1 MAQTITV
8 QLVGTDG
15 VPRTTGGEVPTF
27 RVEEQCA
34 ITATSSTCT
43 PSGGDSISDLPI
55 EKLMTDNNDGTY
67 SYKFFTTGGGATKDV
82 TVTASVS
89 ILTGGALSVEY
100 WDNKTRTGEPVGTG
114 FEVPYQNFVNGVVGL
129 SGIPD
134 NASARWQG
142 KVCAPTS
149 ETYKFYFRAD
159 DRFEVDVN
167 GVSLSGYN
175 YRIYFDLSTTL
186 TANVLSDFDLK
197 FNEGTGEARM
207 FVEWSSPSGDS
218 IQERVPDA
226 AFWSTQRINGVT
238 DIVIAA
244 TSTPADSSLESSP
257 AGGSIMVDDTA
268 TYTMQSRSALNT
280 AQPTEDDV
288 YTVKLTCNDDELCGS
303 TEYTTTATHT
313 TGGLYSVNLTP
324 TVGGT
329 YDVLI
334 TMENAYTA
342 AESSASITV
351 SDNLTLVVINPAT
364 AKVDCTNAVSL
375 TQSEVSLPELNIVSY
390 EPTTVT
396 I

>member
-1 MAQTITV
+1 MCV
-8 QLVGTDG
+8 
-15 VPRTTGGEVPTF
+15 
-27 RVEEQCA
+27 
-34 ITATSSTCT
+34 
-43 PSGGDSISDLPI
+43 
-55 EKLMTDNNDGTY
+55 
-67 SYKFFTTGGGATKDV
+67 
-82 TVTASVS
+82 
-89 ILTGGALSVEY
+89 
-100 WDNKTRTGEPVGTG
+100 
-114 FEVPYQNFVNGVVGL
+114 
-129 SGIPD
+129 
-134 NASARWQG
+134 
-142 KVCAPTS
+142 PTS
-149 ETYKFYFRAD
+149 EEYTFYFLGD
-159 DRFEVDVN
+159 DRFEASVN
-167 GVSLSGYN
+167 GVSLLGTRWNQVYN
-175 YRIYFDLSTTL
+175 LSTTL
-186 TANVLSDFDLK
+186 TANTLFDFDLTWAEFGGNAK
-197 FNEGTGEARM
+197 I
-207 FVEWSSPSGDS
+207 VSEWSSPSATTRR
-218 IQERVPDA
+218 RVPDA
-226 AFWSTQRINGVT
+226 AFWSTQRIHGVT

-244 TSTPADSSLESSP
+244 ASTPADSTLESSP
-257 AGGSIMVDDTA
+257 ADDRIVVPNTA